1 MKEIH
6 DIKAALEQ
14 VKDTTKKLALATL
27 VKVEGST
34 YRRPGA
40 RMLMGAD
47 GLIVGAISGGCLES
61 DVFEKAQQV
70 MNTGSPCVVKY
81 DSTSEEDLI
90 WGLGLGCQ
98 GIAYVLIESL
108 PVNEPNQIS
117 FVHKCLDARFE
128 SAIATVFNIE
138 GESKSKIGDRLLLNS
153 DIINHI
159 SDEELAAAVLRDTQ
173 AALQHKTS
181 VGKQYQLIGGKVEV
195 FIQVIQPPLSLV
207 ILGAGYDVLPV
218 VRFGQQLGWH
228 ITVVDNR
235 QREASRKRFQ
245 EADRVEFCS
254 PQDVLK
260 KIDIDERTVAV
271 VMTHNYLDDLE
282 LLRVL
287 LPSGLKYLG
296 VLGPKKR
303 TARLLQELQEEG
315 VIPTPQQQQNLYSPV
330 GLDIGADNSEEI
342 ALAIIAEIQAVTAKH
357 QGGFLRNRTVPIHD
371 SINSQLSK
379 N

>member
-1 MKEIH
+1 MKELH

-34 YRRPGA
+34 YHRPGA
-40 RMLMGAD
+40 RMLMSAD

-70 MNTGSPCVVKY
+70 MNTGTPCVVKY

-117 FVHKCLDARFE
+117 FVHKCLDTRFE

-138 GESKSKIGDRLLLNS
+138 GESKSQIGDRLLLNS

-159 SDEELAAAVLRDTQ
+159 SDEELATAVLRDTQ

-195 FIQVIQPPLSLV
+195 FIQVIGPPLSLV

-218 VRFGQQLGWH
+218 VRFGKQLGC
-228 ITVVDNR
+228 I
-235 QREASRKRFQ
+235 
-245 EADRVEFCS
+245 
-254 PQDVLK
+254 
-260 KIDIDERTVAV
+260 
-271 VMTHNYLDDLE
+271 
-282 LLRVL
+282 LL
-287 LPSGLKYLG
+287 
-296 VLGPKKR
+296 
-303 TARLLQELQEEG
+303 
-315 VIPTPQQQQNLYSPV
+315 
-330 GLDIGADNSEEI
+330 
-342 ALAIIAEIQAVTAKH
+342 
-357 QGGFLRNRTVPIHD
+357 
-371 SINSQLSK
+371 
-379 N
+379 